1 MFQDVLAA
9 IPLGFFLAF
18 LLGPVF
24 FVLLET
30 AAIKGFRAAFF
41 FDLGV
46 ILADVVFLFIAYF
59 STSKLLAS
67 LKNDPA
73 LYIFGG
79 MILATYG
86 LMSFVQTKK
95 AIPLEDETPE
105 VRKLKRGDYLGLA
118 GKGFLLNFINIGVLG
133 FWLGLIIVFG
143 PSLEMETNRV
153 TVFFGTILGTYLV
166 VDIFKI
172 LLAKKLN
179 RKLTPNRI
187 YLMKRGISILMIVF
201 GGILIGRGFFPNKI
215 ERLQDKID
223 VIQPENVAFKTNK
236 SPFLQKKA
244 IDAYIFP
251 FRFTSVYGIKKAF
264 ISESF

>member
-1 MFQDVLAA
+1 MIQDILAA

-46 ILADVVFLFIAYF
+46 IIADIVFLLIAYL
-59 STSKLLAS
+59 STSKLLAR
-67 LKNDPA
+67 LKDDPG

-86 LMSFVQTKK
+86 VMTLIKTRKS
-95 AIPLEDETPE
+95 IPLEEETPE
-105 VRKLKRGDYLGLA
+105 VRKLSRNDYVGLA
-118 GKGFLLNFINIGVLG
+118 IKGFLLNFINIGVLG

-143 PSLEMETNRV
+143 PTLDMDTNRIILFFS
-153 TVFFGTILGTYLV
+153 TVILTYLV
-166 VDIFKI
+166 IDIFKI

-179 RKLTPNRI
+179 SKLTPVRI
-187 YLMKRGISILMIVF
+187 YRMKKGISIVMIVF
-201 GGILIGRGFFPNKI
+201 GGILIVRGLFPNRI
-215 ERLQDKID
+215 ERLQDQIEI
-223 VIQPENVAFKTNK
+223 IQPENVAFK
-236 SPFLQKKA
+236 LE
-244 IDAYIFP
+244 
-251 FRFTSVYGIKKAF
+251 R
-264 ISESF
+264 ESS

>member
-1 MFQDVLAA
+1 MIQDILAA

-46 ILADVVFLFIAYF
+46 ILADIIFLLIAYL
-59 STSKLLAS
+59 STSKLLKS
-67 LKNDPA
+67 LKDDPA

-79 MILATYG
+79 VILATYG
-86 LMSFVQTKK
+86 MMTFIQTRKI
-95 AIPLEDETPE
+95 IPIENETSE
-105 VRKLKRGDYLGLA
+105 FRKLSRNDYLGLA
-118 GKGFLLNFINIGVLG
+118 AKGFLLNFINIGVLG

-143 PSLEMETNRV
+143 PTLEMDSNRMV
-153 TVFFGTILGTYLV
+153 LFFTTILVTYLIL
-166 VDIFKI
+166 DIFKI

-187 YLMKRGISILMIVF
+187 YNMKRGISIVMIVF
-201 GGILIGRGFFPNKI
+201 GGILIGRGFFPK
-215 ERLQDKID
+215 EMEGLQDRIEIMQSD
-223 VIQPENVAFKTNK
+223 TIWNDF
-236 SPFLQKKA
+236 SPYEQ
-244 IDAYIFP
+244 
-251 FRFTSVYGIKKAF
+251 
-264 ISESF
+264 